1 MSFSFRSKKK
11 SKKEKKSVGR
21 EWLDSIIFAVVVATI
36 VRWLIFEP
44 FMIPTSSMEGSLLV
58 GDYPFV
64 SKIHYGARTPKTP
77 LQLPL
82 AHQTIWGTNI
92 PSYLTWIQLPQFRV
106 PGFTTVK
113 KGDAVV
119 FNYPVEFQHPTDHKT
134 YYIKR
139 CVAAAGDTLSIQD
152 QQVFING
159 NAQENPPFMQ
169 IDYHLKTGS
178 NINDRVFRQYGITEY
193 GRTREGYF
201 VKTNANNAEKLEKLQ
216 FINEVEALKGSEG
229 NREQGI
235 FPNDN
240 QFKWNRDFYGPLV
253 IPSKGMT
260 IEMNEENIAAYHFTI
275 QHYEGHEKVEV
286 TDNSIIIDG
295 EAISTY
301 TFQQNYYFMMGDNR
315 HNSLDSRYWGFV
327 PEDHILGKAVFLWM
341 SIDPNESFLGK
352 IRFSRLF
359 RPIS

>member
-11 SKKEKKSVGR
+11 TKEKKSVGR
-21 EWLDSIIFAVVVATI
+21 EWLDSILFAVVVATI

-106 PGFTTVK
+106 PGFTEVK

-139 CVAAAGDTLSIQD
+139 CVAAAGDTLAIED
-152 QQVFING
+152 KQVFINST
-159 NAQENPPFMQ
+159 AQENPEFIQ
-169 IDYHLKTGS
+169 FDYQVKS
-178 NINDRVFRQYGITEY
+178 NNSINERVFRQYGISEY
-193 GRTREGYF
+193 YRRGNDYL
-201 VKTNANNAEKLEKLQ
+201 VKTTPAKAEILSSLQ
-216 FINEVEALKGSEG
+216 FVNGVEEIKGSKN

-235 FPNDN
+235 FPNDS
-240 QFKWNRDFYGPLV
+240 QFQWNRDFYGPLV
-253 IPSKGMT
+253 VPSKGMT

-275 QHYEGHEKVEV
+275 QHYEGHDRVEV
-286 TDNSIIIDG
+286 NENNLLIDG
-295 EAISTY
+295 EAVTSY
-301 TFQQNYYFMMGDNR
+301 TFRQNYYFMMGDNR

-341 SIDPNESFLGK
+341 SIDPQESFFSK